1 MNAKSV
7 VSLIKTKWIALEK
20 SINENLIKKKK
31 RTYVGETSLKG

>member
-7 VSLIKTKWIALEK
+7 VSLIKAKWIALEK
-20 SINENLIKKKK
+20 SINENLILKK